1 MRLLPLITLG
11 ESRVESRS
19 ASLQAPSSE
28 APASACGWPS
38 TELTMSER
46 SMFLRAPYTL
56 STDRGK
62 EEGKERE
69 RAENRERNEESCA
82 GGL

>member
-1 MRLLPLITLG
+1 
-11 ESRVESRS
+11 
-19 ASLQAPSSE
+19 
-28 APASACGWPS
+28 
-38 TELTMSER
+38 MSER

-62 EEGKERE
+62 DEVKERE
-69 RAENRERNEESCA
+69 RAENREINEESCA